1 MEDKILKTETGLAFR
16 LVKEVN
22 TSWGEYDKTVASTH
36 LASVGWIIIE
46 MTYGTPIDNE
56 YDLELIYKQISKENP
71 ADDNLLV

>member
-1 MEDKILKTETGLAFR
+1 MEDKILKTKTGLAFK
-16 LVKEVN
+16 LVKKVN
-22 TSWGEYDKTVASTH
+22 SSWNEYDKTVASTH